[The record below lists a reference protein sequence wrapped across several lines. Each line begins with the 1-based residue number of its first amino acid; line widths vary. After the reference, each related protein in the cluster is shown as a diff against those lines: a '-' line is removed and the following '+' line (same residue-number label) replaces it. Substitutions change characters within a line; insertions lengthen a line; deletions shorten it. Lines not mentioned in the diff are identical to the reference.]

1 MTAGRLSLRECNRSN
16 MPPTAN
22 AEKLVTLGVL
32 LGVLLGEPVN
42 IRGSSRRTEV

>member
-22 AEKLVTLGVL
+22 AEKLVTLGE
-32 LGVLLGEPVN
+32 LLGEPVN